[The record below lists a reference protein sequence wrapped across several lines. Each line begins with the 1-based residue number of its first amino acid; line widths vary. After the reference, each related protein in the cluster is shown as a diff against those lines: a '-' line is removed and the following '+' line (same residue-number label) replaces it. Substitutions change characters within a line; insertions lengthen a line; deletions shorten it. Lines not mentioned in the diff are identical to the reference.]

1 MSIYDPFAKDYGLGL
16 PIPIGSPLQQMSQD
30 TNPLLAETN
39 AQLRDAKQK
48 ILQEKIDAIQQMSNR
63 QLLEEIYKMLLERN
77 IKSL

>member
-16 PIPIGSPLQQMSQD
+16 PIPIGRPLQQMSQD

-39 AQLRDAKQK
+39 AQLREAKQK
-48 ILQEKIDAIQQMSNR
+48 ILQEKIDAIPQMSNR

>member
-1 MSIYDPFAKDYGLGL
+1 MHNPFAKDYGLGL

-39 AQLRDAKQK
+39 AQLREAKQK